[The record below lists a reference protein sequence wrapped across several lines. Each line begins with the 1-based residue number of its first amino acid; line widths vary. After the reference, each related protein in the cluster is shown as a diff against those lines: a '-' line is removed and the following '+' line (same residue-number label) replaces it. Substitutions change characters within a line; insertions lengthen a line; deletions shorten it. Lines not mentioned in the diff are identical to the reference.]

1 MRIFESFAGSSTYRV
16 GGLSEYA
23 TLMVLRIELCLQAWR
38 ESWSVINRQGR
49 DNIFC
54 ATILAR
60 MGIFDREYIRLIIDE
75 ANASPKLRAAATDDE
90 LIEGSFEM
98 RRRLAVKARSV
109 SNFLE

>member
-1 MRIFESFAGSSTYRV
+1 
-16 GGLSEYA
+16 
-23 TLMVLRIELCLQAWR
+23 MVLRIYLCLQAWR

>member
-1 MRIFESFAGSSTYRV
+1 
-16 GGLSEYA
+16 
-23 TLMVLRIELCLQAWR
+23 MVLRIDLCLQAWR

-109 SNFLE
+109 SNFLEYLSQT